1 MGCRPFY
8 TVPMID
14 TTLSGFMI
22 NIEILQVIVEID
34 GTSTEVSTEERCV
47 CCEDR
52 RHVYLSFTAK
62 RDGHASLPLVKM
74 SNDSLRQKKRAS
86 ILRERREVC
95 ELKDRPKYAI

>member
-1 MGCRPFY
+1 
-8 TVPMID
+8 MID

-34 GTSTEVSTEERCV
+34 GTSTELSTEERCV

-74 SNDSLRQKKRAS
+74 SNDSLRQKKNARQF
-86 ILRERREVC
+86 C
-95 ELKDRPKYAI
+95 EKEEKCAN